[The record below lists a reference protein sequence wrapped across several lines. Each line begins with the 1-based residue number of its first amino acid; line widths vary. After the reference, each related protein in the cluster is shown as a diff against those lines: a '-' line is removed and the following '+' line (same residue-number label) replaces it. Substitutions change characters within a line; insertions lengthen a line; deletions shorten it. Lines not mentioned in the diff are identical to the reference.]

1 MNAHKQRGMVLLVS
15 LILLLMLTLIAITAS
30 SQSTL
35 QLRISSNSEQN
46 NLAFQA
52 AEAGIANWIG
62 SYFSVPLIDLYTIDR
77 VDGTAQNPLPTSTK
91 LGSDAAIEI
100 DIDESSVN
108 GLLVGY
114 GLSAGNGRQMFSFN
128 LKVKGGSACDNNE
141 IITTCA
147 ATVIHYQG
155 GQLAGQIQQ

>member
-62 SYFSVPLIDLYTIDR
+62 SYFSVPLIDLYTIGR

-100 DIDESSVN
+100 DINESSV
-108 GLLVGY
+108 GLLGGY
-114 GLSAGNGRQMFSFN
+114 ALSAGSGVREMYSFN

-155 GQLAGQIQQ
+155 GQLAGQIQ

>member
-62 SYFSVPLIDLYTIDR
+62 SYFSVPLIDLYTIES
-77 VDGTAQNPLPTSTK
+77 VEGTAQNPLPTSTK

-114 GLSAGNGRQMFSFN
+114 GLSAGDGVREMYSFN
-128 LKVKGGSACDNNE
+128 LKVKGGSACDNND
-141 IITTCA
+141 IIATCA

-155 GQLAGQIQQ
+155 GQLAGAIK